1 MRNYIASQEIF
12 GISQIAECK
21 NISNSDEIIEE
32 CQKINP
38 DLVIIGPEN
47 YLSENLAGKLR
58 KLNFNVFG
66 PDDHGAKLE
75 SSKEFMKEFCK
86 SHKIP
91 TARSET
97 FTTFDLLKLI

>member
-1 MRNYIASQEIF
+1 MS
-12 GISQIAECK
+12 
-21 NISNSDEIIEE
+21 
-32 CQKINP
+32 KINP

-86 SHKIP
+86 SHKYQP
-91 TARSET
+91 LAQRHLLPLS
-97 FTTFDLLKLI
+97 LLKLI

>member
-1 MRNYIASQEIF
+1 MS
-12 GISQIAECK
+12 K
-21 NISNSDEIIEE
+21 NKS
-32 CQKINP
+32 

-75 SSKEFMKEFCK
+75 SSKIHERILQI
-86 SHKIP
+86 S
-91 TARSET
+91 
-97 FTTFDLLKLI
+97 